1 MHVFETKEEAT
12 ETEADQGSAQ
22 AAETLPH
29 RIATTAA
36 TEANSNTPTT
46 IPTTTLEKAARP
58 TLFACIRQS

>member
-1 MHVFETKEEAT
+1 MHAFETKEEAT

-22 AAETLPH
+22 AAETLPR

-36 TEANSNTPTT
+36 TEANSITRTT
-46 IPTTTLEKAARP
+46 IPATTLAKVARP